1 MISVEQF
8 AGRLQNCSCGR
19 SHCGFSAAVVIGSG
33 VLKNAGR
40 ILKRQGFPSSLL
52 LVCDRNTLAAA
63 AALPQVLASED
74 FSCSIRCYEDLRV
87 ADLTEA
93 ERIAS
98 LCGDFDGVLSVGTG
112 SLNDICRYGA
122 AKRHKPFAIFAT
134 APSMDGFASAHS
146 PLTDRNFKRNYDAAP
161 PSVMMGDT
169 SVLAAAPTELKAAGF
184 GDIMAKFIALADWQ
198 ISSLLTGEDYCPT
211 VAALTRSVAEEV
223 AACAAD
229 VSRRDDASAGA
240 IMNALVLTGAAMTL
254 AGTPRPASGAEHDLS
269 HFWEIKALE
278 SGQIP
283 EFHGKTVAVATVL
296 VNRVYHLLAETEQI
310 FPRRETLNWERID
323 AGYGP
328 AFSPQVHEF
337 QHPPIT
343 DSVSLPLLAERW
355 PQIREIIRALPSD
368 TEMTR
373 WLLQAGAA
381 VTPEEIALSAE
392 ECITGLR
399 WHPYMRSRITL
410 LRVFPMLGIPVDF
423 RRCLP
428 SPIPL
433 HQSKER
439 DPK

>member
-8 AGRLQNCSCGR
+8 AGQLQNCSCGHT
-19 SHCGFSAAVVIGSG
+19 HCGFSAAVVIGSG

-40 ILKRQGFPSSLL
+40 ILKRQGFPSSVL

-63 AALPQVLASED
+63 AALPQILAAEG
-74 FSCSIRCYEDLRV
+74 FSCSIHCYEDLRV
-87 ADLTEA
+87 ADLAEA

-98 LCGDFDGVLSVGTG
+98 LCGDCDGVLSVGTG

-122 AKRHKPFAIFAT
+122 AKRNKPFAIFAT

-161 PSVMMGDT
+161 PSVILGDT
-169 SVLAAAPTELKAAGF
+169 AVLAAAPTELKAAGF

-198 ISSLLTGEDYCPT
+198 ISSLLTDEGYCPSI
-211 VAALTRSVAEEV
+211 AALTRSVAEEV

-229 VSRRDDASAGA
+229 VPRRDEASAGA

-296 VNRVYHLLAETEQI
+296 VNRVYHLLAEAEQI
-310 FPRRETLNWERID
+310 VPQREILDWDRID
-323 AGYGP
+323 AVYGP
-328 AFSPQVHEF
+328 AFSPQVREF

-368 TEMTR
+368 VEMTR

-381 VTPEEIALSAE
+381 VTPEEIALSAD
-392 ECITGLR
+392 ECTTGLR
-399 WHPYMRSRITL
+399 WHPYMRSRVTL
-410 LRVFPMLGIPVDF
+410 LRLFPMLGIPVDF
-423 RRCLP
+423 RRCLI
-428 SPIPL
+428 SPIPF

-439 DPK
+439 DPG